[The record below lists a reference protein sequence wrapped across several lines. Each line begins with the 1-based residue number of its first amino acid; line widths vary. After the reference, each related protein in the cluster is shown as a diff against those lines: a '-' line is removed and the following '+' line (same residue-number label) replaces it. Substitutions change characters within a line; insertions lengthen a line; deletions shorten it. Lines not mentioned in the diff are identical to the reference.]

1 MFFVCITCWTIKK
14 KTKKKCVS
22 RCQKKPI
29 HILGS
34 GESFY
39 LFLSTIQMRNSAW
52 SYLLNVKQVGVDV
65 AQFEG
70 TYFLNCERLKEE

>member
-1 MFFVCITCWTIKK
+1 MYRAVKK
-14 KTKKKCVS
+14 KT
-22 RCQKKPI
+22 I

-39 LFLSTIQMRNSAW
+39 LVLSTIQMRNSAW